1 MLFDSASLTFPFIL
15 LGLFTSVPL
24 QTVQILAGLPFLLMI
39 FFSTTFSPGAG
50 VPGINNLRYLFTRFY
65 FWCRVPVVRE
75 TMEGCPT
82 DDGCIGLALLTGC
95 VGPII
100 FGVFQLIKVN
110 IGGRREAT
118 LLDTKR
124 AQVSHT
130 QEFELLQQALL
141 RGKNGGIQA

>member
-1 MLFDSASLTFPFIL
+1 VDEQHKIYCLVLAFLMLARIESRCASIGF
-15 LGLFTSVPL
+15 L
-24 QTVQILAGLPFLLMI
+24 QPFLLMI